1 MRSAPLARRALLR
14 ELPRAFGSHFSQI
27 DDGCNAIKEGTT
39 VHFVKEFDESKGKER
54 ATKVKGG
61 INEPRG
67 GGGGYGGGGEGGGG
81 GGGRGGGK
89 GGWGGGGGLGGGG
102 VVGRGGGGEGGG
114 SCVYSAMV
122 EPDAC
127 AVRPFRHLVSVIST
141 VLYDVPSATA

>member
-67 GGGGYGGGGEGGGG
+67 GGGGYGGGGYGGGGHGGGGYGSGGGGYGGGSSYGGGGYG
-81 GGGRGGGK
+81 GGGR
-89 GGWGGGGGLGGGG
+89 
-102 VVGRGGGGEGGG
+102 
-114 SCVYSAMV
+114 Y
-122 EPDAC
+122 
-127 AVRPFRHLVSVIST
+127 
-141 VLYDVPSATA
+141 